1 MSVRITS
8 RHFDLTP
15 EVQQYVEKKLS
26 RLKRY
31 IENAQSVEVLIERDR
46 YEHKVELMVKDGP
59 VSITAKTKDPK
70 LLPAIDAL
78 MDKAER
84 QLKKKW
90 EKVRGATKKQKAKGS
105 PKKAAAVGVV
115 TESAEEEAEEEEA
128 ETESASVAVATRKR
142 ATSKRRAMPLEIE
155 KLGLLVFPPEELEV
169 PTLSIDD
176 AAFELFFEDEHFLCF
191 RDEESEDL
199 CIIYRRKDGNLGI
212 LKPVIG

>member
-15 EVQQYVEKKLS
+15 EVQQYIEKKLS

-31 IENAQSVEVLIERDR
+31 VENAQSVEVLIERDR

-70 LLPAIDAL
+70 LVPAIDAL

-90 EKVRGATKKQKAKGS
+90 EKVRGATKKQKTKGS
-105 PKKAAAVGVV
+105 PKKSSAVAVTAEGSEEEVVEEEEETESTGMAAAV
-115 TESAEEEAEEEEA
+115 S
-128 ETESASVAVATRKR
+128 KR
-142 ATSKRRAMPLEIE
+142 ASTKRRAMPLEIE
-155 KLGLLVFPPEELEV
+155 KLGLLVFPPNEVEV
-169 PTLSIDD
+169 PTLSFED
-176 AAFELFFEDEHFLCF
+176 AALEFFFADEHFFCF
-191 RDEESEDL
+191 RDEDSEDL
-199 CIIYRRKDGNLGI
+199 CIMFRRKDGNLGI
-212 LKPVIG
+212 IKPVIA